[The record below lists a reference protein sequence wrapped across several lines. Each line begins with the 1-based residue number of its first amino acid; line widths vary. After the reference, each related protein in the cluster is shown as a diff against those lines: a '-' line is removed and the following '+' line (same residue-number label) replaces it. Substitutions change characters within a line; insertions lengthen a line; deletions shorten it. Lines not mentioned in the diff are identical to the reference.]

1 MKKVVGIFV
10 SKNRCIAHNGDR
22 YLTCEK
28 DILDFLLKRQNDI
41 NCFYNLS
48 YNVACLLSW
57 LELSEEQLTKL
68 KEDKDIF
75 YKDYKLS
82 YITNKFF
89 AIKKGTGWDSPYVQF
104 CDISQYIPWKL
115 EDNNTVE
122 YDVGK
127 AREAQ
132 KTGQEVYN
140 GLVKLG
146 LNPDKGMTSPIRVY
160 EKDKLRNMDLPTL
173 ADIPEEASQYAY
185 EACKAGWFEVYNKGH
200 YDHVWDYDLS
210 SAYGRGVFD
219 LMDIRLGKFWKS
231 EQYEPNADYGYI
243 RGEITINSEFSP
255 FVFSVDNGEDV
266 ELYSLIGTWDYILRK
281 SCVDGQWENIPYII
295 SKKQYD
301 MLYKWKIGSFKIY
314 DAWWWQS
321 QGKKYPYRD
330 AVNWLYEQK
339 EKGVGLE
346 REIPKR
352 QIVGLFGLQLQTM
365 MDGFGDYFNPI
376 YGCEIEMNTRME
388 VFDACMSNNVIP
400 LSIALDGIL
409 VDKPL
414 NLRMNEGMGSW
425 KLSHEGKAIVVS
437 TVAVAVEGKE
447 AEQDFAVNYNWLLD
461 QIKQNPTERVYSK
474 DKISHI
480 SLEKAI
486 KDHKLGNIGEVEKI
500 SRSIDVAYETKRLYF
515 DRPMTGQELLDNKYE
530 SSPLDISF
538 MCIDKQ

>member
-10 SKNRCIAHNGDR
+10 SKNRAVAHNGEK
-22 YLTCEK
+22 YLVCENNL
-28 DILDFLLKRQNDI
+28 LDFLVKCKSFI

-57 LELSEEQLTKL
+57 LDISEDKLIKL
-68 KEDKDIF
+68 KEGQNVWVGE
-75 YKDYKLS
+75 YRLS
-82 YITNKFF
+82 YITNKYF
-89 AIKKGTGWDSPYVQF
+89 AIKKGEGWDSPYAQF
-104 CDISQYIPWKL
+104 YDISQYIPWKL

-122 YDVGK
+122 YDIGK
-127 AREAQ
+127 AKESQ
-132 KTGQEVYN
+132 DTGHQVYN
-140 GLVKLG
+140 ALVKLG
-146 LNPDKGMTSPIRVY
+146 LDPDKGMTSPIRVY
-160 EKDKLRNMDLPTL
+160 EKDKLRKMDLPTL

-185 EACKAGWFEVYNKGH
+185 ECCKAGWFEVYKKGSFQT
-200 YDHVWDYDLS
+200 WDYDLS
-210 SAYGRGVFD
+210 SAYGSGIAN

-231 EQYEPNADYGYI
+231 EKYEPSADYGYI
-243 RGEITINSEFSP
+243 RGEITVNSEFSP
-255 FVFSVDNGEDV
+255 FAFSVDNSEDV

-281 SCVDGQWENIPYII
+281 SRETGQWENIPYII

-301 MLYKWKIGSFKIY
+301 GLYKWGIGTFKIY
-314 DAWWWQS
+314 DAWWWKAQE
-321 QGKKYPYRD
+321 KKYPYRD

-365 MDGFGDYFNPI
+365 RDGFGDYFNPI
-376 YGCEIEMNTRME
+376 YGCEIEMNTRIE
-388 VFDACMSNNVIP
+388 VFDACMSNNVTP

-409 VDKPL
+409 VDKPM
-414 NLRMNEGMGSW
+414 NLRMDDGMGSW

-447 AEQDFAVNYNWLLD
+447 SEQDFAVGYEGLLE
-461 QIKQNPTERVYSK
+461 QIKEQPQERVYSK
-474 DKISHI
+474 EKISHI

-486 KDHKLGNIGEVEKI
+486 KDKKLGTIGEVEKI

-515 DRPMTGQELLDNKYE
+515 NRPMTGQELLDNKYE
-530 SSPLDISF
+530 SSALDISF
-538 MCIDKQ
+538 MAIDK